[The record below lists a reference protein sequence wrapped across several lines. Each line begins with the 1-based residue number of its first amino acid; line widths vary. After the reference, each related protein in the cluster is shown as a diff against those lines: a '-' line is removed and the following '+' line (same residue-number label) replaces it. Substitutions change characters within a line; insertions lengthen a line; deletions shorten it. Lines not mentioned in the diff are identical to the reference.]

1 MKKGLILFLVGCG
14 VWTGCADGR
23 VLLLFPHN
31 EQSVKVGLDIAERHE
46 SLLVTYKL
54 GAQNTVSLRG
64 WTGTEW
70 VYISVPNYQSGDF
83 FREGPEKA
91 IIIDGYDSFPDAL
104 LPSEAWC
111 DAVYKVST
119 MQLAPIIHLCGR
131 RLHFEYNDWKW
142 FSDRYGIALED
153 INPNFHGVRWFNRRL
168 GDVLKNTHAKSDKD
182 EVFWNVIREPSVEDL
197 NEDFII
203 NESLLEEETILEEEV
218 IEEEIIVNPLLEDAP
233 EAIIIEPV
241 LETV

>member
-1 MKKGLILFLVGCG
+1 MKKGFILFLVGCG

-91 IIIDGYDSFPDAL
+91 IIIDGYDSFPE
-104 LPSEAWC
+104 PYC
-111 DAVYKVST
+111 PV
-119 MQLAPIIHLCGR
+119 
-131 RLHFEYNDWKW
+131 
-142 FSDRYGIALED
+142 
-153 INPNFHGVRWFNRRL
+153 RL
-168 GDVLKNTHAKSDKD
+168 GVMTCIKLTQRDSPPL
-182 EVFWNVIREPSVEDL
+182 FISVEGGYIL
-197 NEDFII
+197 NIMIGNGFRIGMG
-203 NESLLEEETILEEEV
+203 
-218 IEEEIIVNPLLEDAP
+218 
-233 EAIIIEPV
+233 
-241 LETV
+241 

>member
-1 MKKGLILFLVGCG
+1 MKKRLILLLVVCG
-14 VWTGCADGR
+14 VWTGFADGR

-31 EQSVKVGLDIAERHE
+31 EQSVKVGLDIAARHE

-70 VYISVPNYQSGDF
+70 VYISVPNYQSGQF
-83 FREGPEKA
+83 FHEGPEKA
-91 IIIDGYDSFPDAL
+91 IVIDGYDSFPDDL
-104 LPSEAWC
+104 LPAEAWC
-111 DAVYKVST
+111 DAVYKIST
-119 MQLAPIIHLCGR
+119 TRLAPIIHLCGR
-131 RLHFEYNDWKW
+131 RLHFEYNDWTW

-182 EVFWNVIREPSVEDL
+182 EVFWSVIREGHAQTL
-197 NEDFII
+197 NEVVLTT
-203 NESLLEEETILEEEV
+203 ESVFEEESMIQEEELLEEVVE
-218 IEEEIIVNPLLEDAP
+218 NPLLEEAP
-233 EAIIIEPV
+233 EAVIIDTV
-241 LETV
+241 SETN

>member
-1 MKKGLILFLVGCG
+1 M
-14 VWTGCADGR
+14 WTGCADGR

-91 IIIDGYDSFPDAL
+91 IIIDGYDSFQSL
-104 LPSEAWC
+104 
-111 DAVYKVST
+111 
-119 MQLAPIIHLCGR
+119 
-131 RLHFEYNDWKW
+131 
-142 FSDRYGIALED
+142 IA
-153 INPNFHGVRWFNRRL
+153 R
-168 GDVLKNTHAKSDKD
+168 
-182 EVFWNVIREPSVEDL
+182 
-197 NEDFII
+197 
-203 NESLLEEETILEEEV
+203 
-218 IEEEIIVNPLLEDAP
+218 
-233 EAIIIEPV
+233 
-241 LETV
+241 

>member
-1 MKKGLILFLVGCG
+1 MTITMLLFNTLEAATHFHTCREGVEMKKGLILFLVGCG

-54 GAQNTVSLRG
+54 GAKNTVSLRG

-104 LPSEAWC
+104 LPSRPWC

-119 MQLAPIIHLCGR
+119 TQLAPIIHLCGR

-142 FSDRYGIALED
+142 FLDRYGIALED

-182 EVFWNVIREPSVEDL
+182 EVFWNVIREPSVEDPMR
-197 NEDFII
+197 I
-203 NESLLEEETILEEEV
+203 SL
-218 IEEEIIVNPLLEDAP
+218 
-233 EAIIIEPV
+233 
-241 LETV
+241 